1 MKRWLAH
8 AQQYVA
14 AFWAL
19 RDARERKLLLVSAAV
34 IAAALYYLLLI
45 APALAGR
52 EQLAKNLPSLRAQVA
67 QLQALSGEAAGL
79 AEKTGTSVAAMTK
92 ETLNASLAAHGLK
105 AQSASVTG
113 EVAQIQLAGVSFT
126 RTLDWL
132 LELQKTA
139 RVSVGDAKITPLT
152 QPDQID
158 AIFTLHQSGQ
168 P

>member
-1 MKRWLAH
+1 MKLWLAH
-8 AQQYVA
+8 ARQYVA

-52 EQLAKNLPSLRAQVA
+52 EQLTKNLPSLRAQVA